1 MGNSVRFGEKN
12 PAVFLIALLGFR
24 STPIHFH
31 SCRFAGGRFSCL
43 ISVSIMVQA
52 GRLII
57 DGMLCRDLC
66 GSQSARR
73 SPGSRRTA
81 SAKASTEPRSAPTF
95 PPLGGR
101 VTNQASKTDRCP
113 WTTSPLPRGT
123 PRAVYSKAYCIPR
136 SAFPE
141 RAADPLPA
149 GKVYD
154 VDAVCDVP
162 TKQKVEAV
170 IPFRPTAA

>member
-24 STPIHFH
+24 STPIHFR

-95 PPLGGR
+95 PPLGGG
-101 VTNQASKTDRCP
+101 
-113 WTTSPLPRGT
+113 L
-123 PRAVYSKAYCIPR
+123 
-136 SAFPE
+136 
-141 RAADPLPA
+141 
-149 GKVYD
+149 
-154 VDAVCDVP
+154 P
-162 TKQKVEAV
+162 TKRQRRTDAPGRRV
-170 IPFRPTAA
+170 PFHAAPREEFIAKRIVYPDRPSPSARPMPFLQARSTT